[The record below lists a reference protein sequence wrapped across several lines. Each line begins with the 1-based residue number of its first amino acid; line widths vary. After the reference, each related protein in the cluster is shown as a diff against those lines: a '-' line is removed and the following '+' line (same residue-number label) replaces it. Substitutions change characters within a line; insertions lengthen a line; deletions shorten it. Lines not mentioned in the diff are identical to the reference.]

1 MSRSDN
7 RQPQGEDD
15 NSDPQGMKALLGR
28 FLEWLAVKNF
38 SQRTVEIRRTCCGY
52 FIEWAGQRGIA
63 RPSEV
68 TRPVLERYQRY
79 LFYYRKANG
88 EPLSVRTQ
96 CSRLGSLRSWFR
108 WLARYNHILY
118 NPAGELEM
126 PKLEFRL
133 PRHVLSA
140 REVEK
145 IVSLPDLNTPLGLR
159 DRAILETLYS
169 TGMRRME
176 LVNLSVYDVDAERG
190 TVMIRQGKGKKDRII
205 PIGARA
211 LAWINH
217 YLNEVRP
224 VLLVGDRSGSV
235 LFLTN
240 LGEAFHPVHMT
251 KLVRDYVV
259 AADLGKKGSCHLF
272 RHTMA
277 TLMLEGGADIRF
289 IQAMLGHAKLDTTAM
304 YTQVAI
310 RKLKEIH
317 TATHPAR
324 MGRTPD
330 QGGDDEDVAPTSR
343 SG

>member
-1 MSRSDN
+1 MFRNSDN
-7 RQPQGEDD
+7 DHDD
-15 NSDPQGMKALLGR
+15 PHGMKVLLEK
-28 FLEWLAVKNF
+28 FLEWVLVKNF
-38 SQRTVEIRRTCCGY
+38 SQRTADIRRTCCGY
-52 FIEWAGQRGIA
+52 FIEWAAQRGIA
-63 RPSEV
+63 RPGEV
-68 TRPVLERYQRY
+68 TRPILERYQRY
-79 LFYYRKANG
+79 LFYYRKDNG

-96 CSRLGSLRSWFR
+96 CSRLGSIKSWFK
-108 WLARYNHILY
+108 WLARSNHILY

-126 PKLEFRL
+126 PKIEFRL
-133 PRHVLSA
+133 PKHILTA
-140 REVEK
+140 KQVEQ
-145 IVSLPDLNTPLGLR
+145 IVSLPDLTTPLGLR

-176 LVNLSVYDVDAERG
+176 LVNLSVYDVDSERG
-190 TVMIRQGKGKKDRII
+190 TVLIRQGKGKKDRII
-205 PIGARA
+205 PIGKRGV
-211 LAWINH
+211 AWVSR

-240 LGEAFHPVHMT
+240 LGEEFHPVHMT

-272 RHTMA
+272 RHTCA

-304 YTQVAI
+304 YTHVAI

-317 TATHPAR
+317 TATHPAK

-330 QGGDDEDVAPTSR
+330 QGDEDEDSR
-343 SG
+343 PDEPITVE